1 MHSIKYLF
9 GILIFYFI
17 YITITRSNACWG
29 IQSHTAYISYV
40 LKQITIGGG
49 GGDYLPRTEKK
60 NSHKY
65 NNKN

>member
-1 MHSIKYLF
+1 ML
-9 GILIFYFI
+9 
-17 YITITRSNACWG
+17 G

-49 GGDYLPRTEKK
+49 GGGGGDYLPRTEKK
-60 NSHKY
+60 NSHKD